1 MGVGSTEPKR
11 LVLNA
16 RDRHLALIGFMG
28 AGKTTLAEAV
38 AARIGRR
45 AVDADRLIEGRAQI
59 SIGAFFAQRGETEF
73 RVAEASL
80 VRETLRQSPPA
91 VVALGGGAVKT
102 PEVQS
107 ALRERA
113 FTVLV
118 EVDVE
123 TAWERSKDTDRP
135 NAQDEG
141 RFRKLYEER
150 GPLYRSA
157 ADAVASDTDGVILA
171 AAGIHHELGALERL
185 GELVPGDGPVALV
198 ADSTVMGIYGAAAQT
213 ALGDRLQ
220 SEHELPAGEAA
231 KQLHVIERLWSELRL
246 DRGGTVVALGGGA
259 LTDAAG
265 LAAAMYLRGVPWVV
279 VPTTLVGQVDA
290 GIGGKTAIDI
300 PQGKNLV
307 GAFHWPS
314 LVVIDEALL
323 ETLPERERRQ
333 GEAERIKTELL
344 AGRPLDIRATAAYK
358 AALCLRDPYDRG
370 DRQWL
375 NLGHTFAHALEAAA
389 DFDLPHGEAVAL
401 GLLAALRL
409 SGRDTAPVVDALDPQ
424 PVTVDRDRA
433 WEALQRDKKRTGDA
447 INLVLI
453 GDDGPYLEARSSDEV
468 RAALDTLI
476 S

>member
-1 MGVGSTEPKR
+1 MA
-11 LVLNA
+11 LNA
-16 RDRHLALIGFMG
+16 LDRHLALIGFMG
-28 AGKTTLAEAV
+28 AGKTTLADAV
-38 AARIGRR
+38 AGRIGRR
-45 AVDADRLIEGRAQI
+45 AVDADRQLEGRAQI
-59 SIGAFFAQRGETEF
+59 SISAFFAQRGETEF

-102 PEVQS
+102 PEVQA

-118 EVDVE
+118 EVDVD
-123 TAWERSKDTDRP
+123 TAWARSKDTDRP

-150 GPLYRSA
+150 QPLYRSA

-185 GELVPGDGPVALV
+185 GELVPGSGPVALV
-198 ADSTVMGIYGAAAQT
+198 ADSTVMGIYGPEAQT

-220 SEHELPAGEAA
+220 STHELPSGEVA
-231 KQLHVIERLWSELRL
+231 KQLQVVEGLWSELRL
-246 DRGGTVVALGGGA
+246 DRGGTIVAFGGGA
-259 LTDAAG
+259 LTDTAG
-265 LAAAMYLRGVPWVV
+265 LAAAMYLRGIPWVA

-300 PQGKNLV
+300 TQGKNLV
-307 GAFHWPS
+307 GAFHWPAR
-314 LVVIDEALL
+314 VVIDEALL

-344 AGRPLDIRATAAYK
+344 AGRPLDVRAAAAYK
-358 AALCLRDPYDRG
+358 ASLCLQDPHDRG
-370 DRQWL
+370 VRQWL
-375 NLGHTFAHALEAAA
+375 NLGHTFAHGLEAAA

-424 PVTVDRDRA
+424 PVAADRERA
-433 WEALQRDKKRTGDA
+433 WEALLRDKKRAGDE
-447 INLVLI
+447 IVLVLLD
-453 GDDGPYLEARSSDEV
+453 DDGPTVEARPADEV
-468 RAALDTLI
+468 RQALYTLI
-476 S
+476 L

>member
-1 MGVGSTEPKR
+1 MGLKDEP
-11 LVLNA
+11 LNA
-16 RDRHLALIGFMG
+16 LDRHLALIGFMG

-80 VRETLRQSPPA
+80 ARETFRQSPPA

-102 PEVQS
+102 PEVQA
-107 ALRERA
+107 ALRKYA

-118 EVDVE
+118 DVDVD
-123 TAWERSKDTDRP
+123 TAWKRSKDTERP
-135 NAQDEG
+135 NAQDESH
-141 RFRKLYEER
+141 FRKLYEER
-150 GPLYRSA
+150 QPLYRGA
-157 ADAVASDTDGVILA
+157 ADAVANDADGVILA

-198 ADSTVMGIYGAAAQT
+198 ADSTVMGIYGPAAQT

-220 SEHELPAGEAA
+220 STHELPAGEAA
-231 KQLHVIERLWSELRL
+231 KQLHVVERLWSELRL
-246 DRGGTVVALGGGA
+246 DRGGTIVALGGGA
-259 LTDAAG
+259 LTDTAG
-265 LAAAMYLRGVPWVV
+265 LAAAMYLRGIAWVV

-307 GAFHWPS
+307 GAFHWPAR
-314 LVVIDEALL
+314 VVIDEALL

-344 AGRPLDIRATAAYK
+344 AGRPLDVRATAAYK
-358 AALCLRDPYDRG
+358 AALCLRDPHDRG

-409 SGRDTAPVVDALDPQ
+409 SGRDTAPVTDALDPQ
-424 PVTVDRDRA
+424 PVKVDRERA
-433 WEALQRDKKRTGDA
+433 WEALQRDKKRTGGE
-447 INLVLI
+447 INLVLL
-453 GDDGPYLEARSSDEV
+453 GDDGPYLEARSPDEV

-476 S
+476 V

>member
-1 MGVGSTEPKR
+1 VGLTDKP
-11 LVLNA
+11 LNA
-16 RDRHLALIGFMG
+16 LDRHLALIGFMG

-45 AVDADRLIEGRAQI
+45 VVDADRLLEGRAQI

-73 RVAEASL
+73 RVAEAAI
-80 VRETLRQSPPA
+80 VRETFRQSPLA
-91 VVALGGGAVKT
+91 VVALGGGAIKT

-107 ALRERA
+107 TLRERA

-118 EVDVE
+118 EVDVD
-123 TAWERSKDTDRP
+123 TAWARSKDTDRP
-135 NAQDEG
+135 NAKDEG
-141 RFRKLYEER
+141 VFRRLYEER
-150 GPLYRSA
+150 QPLYRSA
-157 ADAVASDTDGVILA
+157 ADAVANDTDGVILA
-171 AAGIHHELGALERL
+171 AAGIHHELGSLERL
-185 GELVPGDGPVALV
+185 GELVPGTGPVALV
-198 ADSTVMGIYGAAAQT
+198 ADSTVMGIYGPAAQT

-220 SEHELPAGEAA
+220 SAHELPSGEAA
-231 KQLHVIERLWSELRL
+231 KQLHVIEQLWSELRL
-246 DRGGTVVALGGGA
+246 DRGGTIVALGGGA

-265 LAAAMYLRGVPWVV
+265 LAAAMYLRGVPWVA

-307 GAFHWPS
+307 GAFHWPAR
-314 LVVIDEALL
+314 VVIDEALL

-344 AGRPLDIRATAAYK
+344 AGRPLDVRAAAAYK
-358 AALCLRDPYDRG
+358 AALCLRDPRDRG
-370 DRQWL
+370 VRQWL
-375 NLGHTFAHALEAAA
+375 NLGHTFAHGLEAAA

-409 SGRDTAPVVDALDPQ
+409 SGRDTAPVTEALDPQ
-424 PVTVDRDRA
+424 PVRVDRNRA
-433 WEALQRDKKRTGDA
+433 WEALQRDKKRTGDD
-447 INLVLI
+447 INLVLL
-453 GDDGPYLEARSSDEV
+453 GDNGPYVEARSADEV

-476 S
+476 RD

>member
-1 MGVGSTEPKR
+1 VGLTEKP
-11 LVLNA
+11 LNA
-16 RDRHLALIGFMG
+16 LDRHVALIGFMG

-45 AVDADRLIEGRAQI
+45 VVDADRLLEGRAQI

-73 RVAEASL
+73 RIAEASI
-80 VRETLRQSPPA
+80 VRETFRQSPPA
-91 VVALGGGAVKT
+91 VVALGGGAIKT

-118 EVDVE
+118 EVDVD

-135 NAQDEG
+135 NAQDE
-141 RFRKLYEER
+141 RVFRRLYEER
-150 GPLYRSA
+150 QPLYRGA
-157 ADAVASDTDGVILA
+157 ADAVADDADGVILA

-185 GELVPGDGPVALV
+185 GELVPGTGPVALV
-198 ADSTVMGIYGAAAQT
+198 ADSTVMGIYGPAAQT

-220 SEHELPAGEAA
+220 STHELPSGEAA
-231 KQLHVIERLWSELRL
+231 KQLHVIEQLWSELRL
-246 DRGGTVVALGGGA
+246 DRGGTIVALGGGS

-265 LAAAMYLRGVPWVV
+265 LAAAMYLRGVPWVA

-307 GAFHWPS
+307 GAFHWPAR
-314 LVVIDEALL
+314 VVIDEALL

-344 AGRPLDIRATAAYK
+344 AGRPLDVRAAAAYK
-358 AALCLRDPYDRG
+358 AALCLRDPHDRG
-370 DRQWL
+370 VRQWL
-375 NLGHTFAHALEAAA
+375 NLGHTFAHGLEAAA

-409 SGRDTAPVVDALDPQ
+409 SGRDTAPVTEALDPQ
-424 PVTVDRDRA
+424 PVKVDRERA
-433 WEALQRDKKRTGDA
+433 WEALQRDKKRTGDD
-447 INLVLI
+447 INLVLL
-453 GDDGPYLEARSSDEV
+453 GDDGPYVEARSADEV

-476 S
+476 RD

>member
-1 MGVGSTEPKR
+1 MA
-11 LVLNA
+11 LNA
-16 RDRHLALIGFMG
+16 LERHLALIGFMG
-28 AGKTTLAEAV
+28 AGKTTLVEPV
-38 AARIGRR
+38 
-45 AVDADRLIEGRAQI
+45 ADRLGRVRVDLDEHATEYIEEHGMA
-59 SIGAFFAQRGETEF
+59 EF
-73 RVAEASL
+73 REHEEEVTYQA
-80 VRETLRQSPPA
+80 LRDRRGPC
-91 VVALGGGAVKT
+91 VFALGGGAV
-102 PEVQS
+102 ESGLVQIG
-107 ALRERA
+107 LEEHA
-113 FTVLV
+113 FTVLLD
-118 EVDVE
+118 VDAD
-123 TAWERSKDTDRP
+123 TAWERVRGSDRP
-135 NAQDEG
+135 LARDEAK
-141 RFRKLYEER
+141 FRRLFDER
-150 GPLYRSA
+150 QPVYRRA

-198 ADSTVMGIYGAAAQT
+198 ADSTVMGIYGPAAQT

-231 KQLHVIERLWSELRL
+231 KQLHVIERLWSEFRL

-300 PQGKNLV
+300 PHGKNLV
-307 GAFHWPS
+307 GAFHWPAR
-314 LVVIDEALL
+314 VVIDEALL
-323 ETLPERERRQ
+323 ATLPERERRQ

-344 AGRPLDIRATAAYK
+344 AGRALDVRAAAAYK

-409 SGRDTAPVVDALDPQ
+409 SGRDPAPVSAALDPK
-424 PVTVDRDRA
+424 PVKVDRDRA
-433 WEALQRDKKRTGDA
+433 WNALQRDKKRSGDD
-447 INLVLI
+447 INLVLL
-453 GDDGPYLEARSSDEV
+453 GEDGPYLEARPPDEV

-476 S
+476 R

>member
-1 MGVGSTEPKR
+1 MA
-11 LVLNA
+11 LNA
-16 RDRHLALIGFMG
+16 LDRHLALIGFMG

-38 AARIGRR
+38 AGRIGRR

-80 VRETLRQSPPA
+80 VRETFRQSPPA

-118 EVDVE
+118 DVDVE
-123 TAWERSKDTDRP
+123 TAWARSKDTDRP
-135 NAQDEG
+135 NAQDESH
-141 RFRKLYEER
+141 FRRLYEER
-150 GPLYRSA
+150 QPLYRSA
-157 ADAVASDTDGVILA
+157 ADAVANDADGVILA

-231 KQLHVIERLWSELRL
+231 KQLRVIERLWSELRL

-265 LAAAMYLRGVPWVV
+265 LAAAMYLRGIPWVA

-307 GAFHWPS
+307 GAFHWPAR
-314 LVVIDEALL
+314 VVIDEALL

-344 AGRPLDIRATAAYK
+344 AGRPLDVRAAAAYK

-375 NLGHTFAHALEAAA
+375 NLGHTFAHGLEAAA

-424 PVTVDRDRA
+424 PVKVDRDRA
-433 WEALQRDKKRTGDA
+433 WEALQRDKKRTGDD
-447 INLVLI
+447 INLVLL
-453 GDDGPYLEARSSDEV
+453 GDDGPYVEARSPDEV

-476 S
+476 RD